1 MARRGFLGSCLPRV
15 DTEKNA
21 ITFCSRLLASDVSLT
36 LAEGL
41 LREKE
46 ERKKGASS
54 LVCNKQE
61 RFEPVNSSTQL

>member
-1 MARRGFLGSCLPRV
+1 MARRGFPGSCLSRV
-15 DTEKNA
+15 VERSA
-21 ITFCSRLLASDVSLT
+21 IAFCSRLLASDVSLT

>member
-1 MARRGFLGSCLPRV
+1 MARRGFPGSCLSTVVERS
-15 DTEKNA
+15 A
-21 ITFCSRLLASDVSLT
+21 IAFCSRLLASDVSLT